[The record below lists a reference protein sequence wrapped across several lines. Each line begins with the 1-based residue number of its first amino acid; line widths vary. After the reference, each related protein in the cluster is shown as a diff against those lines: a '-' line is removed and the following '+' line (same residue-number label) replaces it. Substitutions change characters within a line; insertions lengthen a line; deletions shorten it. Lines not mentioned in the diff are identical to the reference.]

1 MNINRNRDLIMTFAK
16 DESVLKGYEKFGTYF
31 SAYSSGASTVG
42 TISMDEA
49 HKNARDFLVGEVER
63 ISGKKASDWEN
74 NLMQFCAF
82 TDVREAAFAVISVLT
97 DMILPDALLKD
108 LAPIAEFH
116 NVAWGDTL
124 KIEIKPRD
132 LFLPSKIGRA
142 QRIGNIRR
150 QFVSEFTIPTYLRE
164 ITVGITFYDI
174 LTGKY
179 TLAEYVAKASMGME
193 AQVRYDVWDA
203 FNTAVSALD
212 SSGSAKLVY
221 TGYTQDDLVKLAQT
235 ITAWNA
241 GSKAVIMGTKLA
253 CSKILPAST
262 NYRMDLDSSSYI
274 KDGSVRDF
282 FGSTV
287 IQMDQIADYRTE
299 FALKLDDTKLY
310 VLSPA
315 SQKIMHVGMEGN
327 TLSTVRDPQQS
338 AHLLSTG
345 TLMKSWGVI
354 PASTAIAGVMTIA

>member
-1 MNINRNRDLIMTFAK
+1 MDINKNRGLIMTFAQDDKSVK
-16 DESVLKGYEKFGTYF
+16 DYENFGVYF
-31 SAYSSGASTVG
+31 SAYKSVASMVG
-42 TISMDEA
+42 NISMDEA

-63 ISGKKASDWEN
+63 ICHKKASDWEN
-74 NLMQFCAF
+74 NPMAFCNF
-82 TDVREAAFAVISVLT
+82 TDVKEAAFSVISVLT
-97 DMILPDALLKD
+97 DMIVPDALLKD

-116 NVAWGDTL
+116 NAAWGDTL

-132 LFLPSKIGRA
+132 IFLPSKIGRA
-142 QRIGNIRR
+142 QRLGNIRR

-164 ITVGITFYDI
+164 VTVGITFYDI

-179 TLAEYVAKASMGME
+179 NLAEYVAKASMGIE

-221 TGYTQDDLVKLAQT
+221 TGYNQDDLVKLSQT
-235 ITAWNA
+235 ITAWNG
-241 GSKAVIMGTKLA
+241 GSKAVVMGTKLA
-253 CSKILPAST
+253 CSKILPATT
-262 NYRMDLDSSSYI
+262 NWRTDLESSYV
-274 KDGSVRDF
+274 KEGSLRDF
-282 FGSTV
+282 FGTTV
-287 IQMDQIADYRTE
+287 IQMEQIADYRTE

-315 SQKIMHVGMEGN
+315 AQKIMHVGMEGN
-327 TLSTVRDPQQS
+327 TLSTVRDSQQS

-354 PASTAIAGVMTIA
+354 PASSAIAGIMSLS

>member
-116 NVAWGDTL
+116 NAAWGDTL

-212 SSGSAKLVY
+212 SSGDAKLVY
-221 TGYTQDDLVKLAQT
+221 TGYTQDDLVTLAQT
-235 ITAWNA
+235 ITAWNG

-253 CSKILPAST
+253 CSKILPATT
-262 NYRMDLDSSSYI
+262 NWRTDLESSYV
-274 KDGSVRDF
+274 KDGSLRDF
-282 FGSTV
+282 FGTPV
-287 IQMDQIADYRTE
+287 VQMEQIADYRTE
-299 FALKLDDTKLY
+299 FALKLDNTKLY

-315 SQKIMHVGMEGN
+315 AQKIMHVGMEGN

-354 PASTAIAGVMTIA
+354 PASTAIAGVMTLS